1 MSSITFFRIFSFDV
15 KNPLYSWSPM
25 SSATRPNGP
34 FSPFVRTIHIGEMF
48 VPSQL
53 ITSADDG
60 GCGASSGLLK
70 LPIIH
75 ACEILS
81 KISIPDQG
89 PCTDLEFM
97 DYITAYG
104 KHCKCGKDDWE
115 LLSL

>member
-1 MSSITFFRIFSFDV
+1 MSSIAFERISEFDV
-15 KNPLYSWSPM
+15 KNPLYSWSPI

-81 KISIPDQG
+81 RISHIPILQRI
-89 PCTDLEFM
+89 CIWLQFQ
-97 DYITAYG
+97 
-104 KHCKCGKDDWE
+104 K
-115 LLSL
+115 LLVMEYCA